1 VARNT
6 ILVVGAGFSG
16 AVVARE
22 LAIKGYQ
29 VRVIDKKDHVAGHA
43 YDYTNHLGIRV
54 HKYGPHLFHTSNQK
68 VVDWLSGFTE
78 WVPYQHKVK
87 AMLADGCLVTL
98 PVNAETKA
106 IVGEENVL
114 DIFFRPYTKKM
125 WGKELEELDPSI
137 INRVPIRNDL
147 NELYFPNDTFQA
159 LPKHGYTRL
168 MGNILDHPNIRV
180 ELNTAFNKKEESGFA
195 HVFSSMPI
203 DEYFSF
209 SLGELPYRSIKFH
222 TLDIPSPQCYPVPSV
237 NFTHN
242 GPYTRLTE
250 WKNLPE
256 HGGHPFM
263 TTVTF
268 EEPCDYKDNNM
279 QRYYPVKDV
288 SGGNQALYKKYR
300 EQVPKHVTFIGR
312 CGMYVYID
320 MHQAVS
326 IALNTVSSFLSRSLS
341 PERDCDRVS
350 INFSSGLQK

>member
-1 VARNT
+1 MSRRS

-22 LAIKGYQ
+22 LAERGYE
-29 VRVIDKKDHVAGHA
+29 VKVIDKKAHVAGHA
-43 YDYTNHLGIRV
+43 YDFVNHLGIRV

-68 VVDWLSGFTE
+68 VVDWLSRFTE
-78 WVPYQHKVK
+78 WIPYQHRVK
-87 AMLADGCLVTL
+87 AMLADGRLVTL

-106 IVGEENVL
+106 IVGEENVI
-114 DIFFRPYTKKM
+114 DTFFRPYTKKM
-125 WGKELEELDPSI
+125 WGKDLEELDPSI

-168 MGNILDHPNIRV
+168 MENILDHENISV
-180 ELNTAFNKKEESGFA
+180 ELNTGYDRILSDGFDHTFN
-195 HVFSSMPI
+195 SMPI
-203 DEYFSF
+203 DEYFDF
-209 SLGELPYRSIKFH
+209 KYGDLPYRSIKFH
-222 TLDIPSPQCYPVPSV
+222 TLDLPTPRCYTVPSI
-237 NFTHN
+237 NFTHS

-250 WKNLPE
+250 WKNLPGHGE
-256 HGGHPFM
+256 HSFM

-268 EEPCDYKDNNM
+268 EEPCDYKENDM

-288 SGGNQALYKKYR
+288 SGTNIELYKRYR
-300 EQVPKHVTFIGR
+300 EETPSNMTFIGR

-326 IALNTVSSFLSRSLS
+326 SALAVASVAMENSR
-341 PERDCDRVS
+341 
-350 INFSSGLQK
+350 